1 MCCWQALD
9 ISADVQDNALVSAAV
24 DEFRKI
30 EMYRSPAEKISCV
43 VLQFIYTI
51 LCIFS
56 FPNSISNVFIL
67 GKVHSGIV
75 RDIDRRSA
83 CGEGAEGGRAADK
96 EQAA

>member
-43 VLQFIYTI
+43 VLQFTYTI

-56 FPNSISNVFIL
+56 FPNSISNL

-83 CGEGAEGGRAADK
+83 CEEGAEGGGAAGEERAA
-96 EQAA
+96 